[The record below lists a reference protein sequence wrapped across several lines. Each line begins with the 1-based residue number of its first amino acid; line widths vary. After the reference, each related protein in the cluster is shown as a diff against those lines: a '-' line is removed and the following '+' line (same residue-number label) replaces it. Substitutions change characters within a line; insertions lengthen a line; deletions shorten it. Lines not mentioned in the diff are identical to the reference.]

1 MPRVV
6 LARTP
11 EGQLPYFPNAVRL
24 ADGRLLAAYRE
35 GSGHVRSVGR
45 IVLLASEDGRRWS
58 APRVVVDTI
67 HDDRDP
73 MLTQLSNGDILLS
86 YFQID
91 WARKP
96 WVVPGV
102 QVIRSTDGGLTWGD
116 PVDVG
121 STMRQRTTARWHGF
135 RAGHIASHG
144 QILELPDGD
153 LLAPIYGVFPG
164 DDYHSASVVR
174 STDGGLTW
182 PADNEV
188 VISRRPDGYSLEP
201 VLTLAA
207 GQVTALVRTEA
218 TAELIRSDDGGRTWS
233 APEPLKLWAWSAD
246 TVTLADGSV
255 LLAYGDASNTV
266 NAGRPTL
273 ATVITDPRGPWDTGV
288 QHLVYDA
295 GNDTFDQ
302 ANPAVV
308 ELSDGHLLIVTYDI
322 FRREIV
328 GIVRPRSAFQPTS
341 GRPGDVPQARP
352 DPWE

>member
-1 MPRVV
+1 MIV

-11 EGQLPYFPNAVRL
+11 EGQLPYFPNAIRL
-24 ADGRLLAAYRE
+24 ADGRVMVVYRE
-35 GSGHVRSVGR
+35 GNGHVRSVGR
-45 IVLLASEDGRRWS
+45 IVLLTSDDGLKWSE
-58 APRVVVDTI
+58 PRVVVDTI

-73 MLTQLSNGDILLS
+73 MLVQLSNGDILLS

-102 QVIRSTDGGLTWGD
+102 QVIRSTDGGRTWGD

-121 STMRQRTTARWHGF
+121 STMRQRTNARWHSF

-164 DDYHSASVVR
+164 DAYHSASVVR
-174 STDGGLTW
+174 STDGGVTW
-182 PADNEV
+182 PADYEV
-188 VISRRPDGYSLEP
+188 VIGRRPDRYSLEP
-201 VLTLAA
+201 VLTLAD
-207 GQVTALVRTEA
+207 GQVTSLIRTEA
-218 TAELIRSDDGGRTWS
+218 AAELTRSDDGGHTWS
-233 APEPLKLWAWSAD
+233 APEPLKLWASSAD
-246 TVTLADGSV
+246 TVTLSDGSV
-255 LLAYGDASNTV
+255 LLAYGDVSRKLS
-266 NAGRPTL
+266 AGRPTV
-273 ATVITDPRGPWDTGV
+273 ATVIADPRGPWDTGT

-308 ELSDGHLLIVTYDI
+308 ELSDDTVLILTYDI

-328 GIVRPRSAFQPTS
+328 GVRLDRSAL
-341 GRPGDVPQARP
+341 
-352 DPWE
+352 